1 MKRITLALFSAALAA
16 VAPLGSAHADATP
29 YALRYGDTLQVSVW
43 KEDALQREVRVLPD
57 GSITLPLAGRVEAAG
72 LSSAEVEK
80 RVADKLRP
88 YIPDPVVSIVVT
100 GIEGHRVYILGKVV
114 KPGPVPLSAPDLT
127 VLQAL
132 SQAGGLDKFA
142 DPNGVRV
149 LRETPNGQQVLQVNV
164 EKLLR
169 GDNLPSNIRLQAG
182 DTILV
187 P

>member
-1 MKRITLALFSAALAA
+1 MKRITLHIFCAALTAMAA
-16 VAPLGSAHADATP
+16 LSPAHAEGSA
-29 YALRYGDTLQVSVW
+29 YALCYGDTLQVSVW
-43 KEDALQREVRVLPD
+43 KEEALLREVRVLPD
-57 GSITLPLAGRVEAAG
+57 GSITLPLAGRVEVAG
-72 LSSAEVEK
+72 LSSVEVEK

-88 YIPDPVVSIVVT
+88 FIPDPVVSIVIT
-100 GIEGHRVYILGKVV
+100 GIEGHRVFILGKVI
-114 KPGPVPLSAPDLT
+114 KPGPIPLSSPDLT

-132 SQAGGLDKFA
+132 SEAGGLDKFA

-149 LRETPNGQQVLQVNV
+149 LRATPSGQQVLPVNV